1 MPAKISAR
9 ITVTNARPVQK
20 TSNNLMPFFIRKA
33 SGQKEAFN
41 IKKFR
46 QSLHK
51 AGADA
56 KLIDTIISQIKKQQP
71 RSTKAIHATTT
82 AILAKH
88 SPHIAGRYNLKRAL
102 MELGPAGFPFEQ
114 FVAHIFKA
122 MGYKVNNNVNVAGKC
137 VEHEIDIIAKK
148 DDKHSMIECKFHNR
162 SGLKSDVKVTLY
174 MQARFDD
181 IRAAWEADPQ
191 HGHEFHHGWV
201 ITNTK
206 FTSQALKY
214 GSCMGIKLLGWKY
227 PVGKGIAELIDNL
240 GLHPITALTSLSRSQ
255 KRQFIKNGFVLCRDA
270 QKHKALLKQLGFSP
284 HQTKKLIHE
293 AEAICE
299 LQ

>member
-1 MPAKISAR
+1 
-9 ITVTNARPVQK
+9 
-20 TSNNLMPFFIRKA
+20 MPFFIRKS

-41 IKKFR
+41 LKKFR
-46 QSLHK
+46 LSLRK
-51 AGADA
+51 AGADT
-56 KLIDTIISQIKKQQP
+56 KLINSIISQIKKQQP
-71 RSTKAIHATTT
+71 RSTKEIHEITT
-82 AILAKH
+82 LMLKKQQ
-88 SPHIAGRYNLKRAL
+88 PPIAARYNLKRAL

-122 MGYKVNNNVNVAGKC
+122 MGYKVNNNVVIEGKC
-137 VEHEIDIIAKK
+137 VDHEIDIVAQKT
-148 DDKHSMIECKFHNR
+148 DKHFMIECKFHNR

-181 IRAAWEADPQ
+181 IRASWEADPN

-201 ITNTK
+201 VTNTR

-214 GSCMGIKLLGWKY
+214 GTCMDIKLLGWKY
-227 PVGKGIAELIDNL
+227 PEGKGIAKLIDDL

-270 QKHKALLKQLGFSP
+270 SKHKALLKQLGFSP
-284 HQTKKLIHE
+284 HQTKKLIEE
-293 AEAICE
+293 AEAVCT
-299 LQ
+299 LR